1 MNTEGPVRENASP
14 GRIKIPELIIAPV
27 AIQKTSRKVNPF
39 FNSIFFH
46 PIACMPLLGGCLQQL
61 YYASFVRIT
70 FTTIPDA
77 VGSIQRTY
85 SVVIP
90 SGSMIFS

>member
-39 FNSIFFH
+39 FNSILFSPDH
-46 PIACMPLLGGCLQQL
+46 LLLLLRDLWLTWIDIEFGLHMNTRKPFMESVL
-61 YYASFVRIT
+61 
-70 FTTIPDA
+70 
-77 VGSIQRTY
+77 GSETSSY
-85 SVVIP
+85 LNLH
-90 SGSMIFS
+90 